1 MMAKIDEI
9 DIQIAN
15 LLVEDGRM
23 SSAEIARRVGGL
35 SERAARYRIER
46 MIRDGVIQVRAVAS
60 PRSVG
65 YSVVA
70 DVWLQVEAD
79 TVREVANKMAEY
91 SCITYVAYAIGETDI
106 SVQVV
111 GRDTAEI
118 YRFVTEIIGRTP
130 GVRKT
135 TTSIVPRILKD
146 VYQWRFPDDA
156 CLDDE
161 PAEGGD

>member
-1 MMAKIDEI
+1 MAKIDEI

-46 MIRDGVIQVRAVAS
+46 MIRDGVIQVRAIANPHS
-60 PRSVG
+60 AG
-65 YSVVA
+65 FTIVA

-79 TVREVANKMAEY
+79 AVREVATKMTEY

-106 SVQVV
+106 SVQIV
-111 GRDTAEI
+111 GHDTAEI

-135 TTSIVPRILKD
+135 TTSIVPRVLKD
-146 VYQWRFPDDA
+146 VYQWRFPEDV
-156 CLDDE
+156 CLESE
-161 PAEGGD
+161 PES